1 MVWETIKLAI
11 LLSMST
17 KEIDFSKQ
25 KYNKFVGVSPEGMV
39 LVPYEVLEMLKD
51 FDVWKEF
58 KYADKDWIVEKSAEI
73 FSTREQV

>member
-1 MVWETIKLAI
+1 
-11 LLSMST
+11 MST

-39 LVPYEVLEMLKD
+39 LVPYEVLELLKD

-58 KYADKDWIVEKSAEI
+58 KYADKNWIVEKSAEI
-73 FSTREQV
+73 FSSREQI

>member
-1 MVWETIKLAI
+1 
-11 LLSMST
+11 MST

-25 KYNKFVGVSPEGMV
+25 KYNKFAGVSPEGMV

>member
-1 MVWETIKLAI
+1 MVWETIKLVI

-58 KYADKDWIVEKSAEI
+58 KYADKDWILEKSAEI

>member
-1 MVWETIKLAI
+1 
-11 LLSMST
+11 MST

-25 KYNKFVGVSPEGMV
+25 KYNKFADVSPEGMV

>member
-1 MVWETIKLAI
+1 MVWETIKLVI